1 MASFVARRF
10 AYTLLVMFA
19 ASIVVF
25 LTLRITPGDPSNFA
39 ENPLQTEE
47 RKAAVRHE
55 LGLDDPI
62 FEQYSTF
69 ITNVVTLDFG
79 DSFITRQP
87 IDDIIAQAAPNT
99 LLLAF
104 AALAIVLAVGI
115 PLGVLAALRR
125 NTWFDRGVGIAAPLA
140 MGIPPFVLA
149 ILLIN
154 IVALQLGWL
163 PVSGTGGLEY
173 LILPAVVLA
182 VEPAAVTV
190 RLMRS
195 SVLEELGQDYVRTLR
210 AKGLSERRIVWVHVL
225 RNAVG
230 PIVSLSAVQMRT
242 LLGYTLIVEVI
253 FRWPGLGQAL
263 VQSVLSRDFP
273 VAQALSLLL
282 TLAVVFLTFLADVGL
297 AAADPK
303 VRRQATA

>member
-1 MASFVARRF
+1 MASFVARRIG
-10 AYTLLVMFA
+10 YTLLVMWV

-39 ENPLQTEE
+39 ENPLQTEA
-47 RKAAVRHE
+47 RKAEVRHA

-62 FEQYSTF
+62 PEQYWNF
-69 ITNVVTLDFG
+69 ISNVVTLDFG

-87 IDDIIAQAAPNT
+87 IDEIIAEAAPNT
-99 LLLAF
+99 LILAF
-104 AALAIVLAVGI
+104 AALLIVLVVGI

-125 NTWFDRGVGIAAPLA
+125 NSWFDRGVGIAAPLA

-154 IVALQLGWL
+154 IVALKLGWL
-163 PVSGTGGLEY
+163 PVSGSGGIEY
-173 LILPAVVLA
+173 LILPAIVLA

-210 AKGLSERRIVWVHVL
+210 AKGLAERRIVWVHVL

-282 TLAVVFLTFLADVGL
+282 TLTVVLLTFLSDIGL
-297 AAADPK
+297 AVADPK

>member
-10 AYTLLVMFA
+10 AYTLLVMLA

-62 FEQYSTF
+62 LEQYSTF

-173 LILPAVVLA
+173 LVLPAIVLA

>member
-1 MASFVARRF
+1 MADFVARRF
-10 AYTLLVMFA
+10 AYTLLVMLA

-62 FEQYSTF
+62 LEQYSTF

-125 NTWFDRGVGIAAPLA
+125 NTWFDRGVGVAAPLA

-173 LILPAVVLA
+173 LILPAIVLA

-242 LLGYTLIVEVI
+242 LLGYALCGGVI

>member
-10 AYTLLVMFA
+10 GYTLLVMWV

-47 RKAAVRHE
+47 RKAAVRHA

-62 FEQYSTF
+62 LEQYSNF
-69 ITNVVTLDFG
+69 ISNVVTLDFG

-104 AALAIVLAVGI
+104 AALAIVLVVGI

-125 NTWFDRGVGIAAPLA
+125 NTWFDRGVGFAAPLA

-163 PVSGTGGLEY
+163 PVSGSGGLEY
-173 LILPAVVLA
+173 LILPAIVLA

-210 AKGLSERRIVWVHVL
+210 AKGLPERRIVWVHVL

-282 TLAVVFLTFLADVGL
+282 TLAVVLLTFLADVGL
-297 AAADPK
+297 AVADPK
-303 VRRQATA
+303 VRRQAAA

>member
-1 MASFVARRF
+1 
-10 AYTLLVMFA
+10 
-19 ASIVVF
+19 
-25 LTLRITPGDPSNFA
+25 
-39 ENPLQTEE
+39 
-47 RKAAVRHE
+47 
-55 LGLDDPI
+55 
-62 FEQYSTF
+62 
-69 ITNVVTLDFG
+69 
-79 DSFITRQP
+79 
-87 IDDIIAQAAPNT
+87 
-99 LLLAF
+99 
-104 AALAIVLAVGI
+104 
-115 PLGVLAALRR
+115 
-125 NTWFDRGVGIAAPLA
+125 
-140 MGIPPFVLA
+140 
-149 ILLIN
+149 
-154 IVALQLGWL
+154 
-163 PVSGTGGLEY
+163 
-173 LILPAVVLA
+173 
-182 VEPAAVTV
+182 VTV

>member
-10 AYTLLVMFA
+10 AYTLLVMLA

-62 FEQYSTF
+62 LEQYSTF

-154 IVALQLGWL
+154 VVALQLGWL

-173 LILPAVVLA
+173 LVLPAIVLA